1 MAAGLPGVNAW
12 RTQSNRAVRP
22 TRGTLRE
29 PKARAML
36 TETDQEEEAFEAGR
50 SATPPAAVSPS
61 LSDFPPLSAPPAQPT
76 LASQRPG
83 PSGSA
88 PTRGLSPSPLRR
100 TSNRPPVNRLSSLF
114 PVADVLLAA
123 AHSDKPVTDHEHDVI
138 RNMLCELLGV
148 SELPERLEQRI
159 QSFEPTG
166 QDINTLVNELTSAG
180 PIGRHSM
187 IELTREVCDADGD
200 LDLSEDRFMLALS
213 LALKLDPSEV
223 GHLVYDTPFR
233 GFKRVIKRAE
243 DLVLGIVFLAITALP
258 MLVIAAAI
266 KLTSK
271 GPVLFKQPRHG
282 ENGVEFNVLK
292 FRSMSVM
299 EQGANVMQAQRNDP
313 RITKVGAFIRR
324 TSLDELPQFLNVIIG
339 NMSLVGPRPHA
350 IAHNALYRTKILE
363 YMRRHMVKPG
373 ITGWAQVN
381 GFRGETDTVEK
392 MVSRVEHD
400 LQYIRT
406 WSLWLD
412 IKIVF
417 LTVFGRKVRQNAY

>member
-1 MAAGLPGVNAW
+1 MLS
-12 RTQSNRAVRP
+12 RTES
-22 TRGTLRE
+22 E
-29 PKARAML
+29 
-36 TETDQEEEAFEAGR
+36 QEEDASEAGR
-50 SATPPAAVSPS
+50 APVMAPLESSSS
-61 LSDFPPLSAPPAQPT
+61 LSDFPALSAPP
-76 LASQRPG
+76 
-83 PSGSA
+83 PSPVGSA
-88 PTRGLSPSPLRR
+88 GNVPVDSLPTRSLAPSPTRR

-123 AHSDKPVTDHEHDVI
+123 AHSDRPVSGREHDVI
-138 RNMLCELLGV
+138 RHMLCELLGV
-148 SELPERLEQRI
+148 SELPERLEHRI
-159 QSFEPTG
+159 QNFEPTG
-166 QDINTLVNELTSAG
+166 LDINTLVNELTNAG

-213 LALKLDPSEV
+213 LALKLDPREV
-223 GHLVYDTPFR
+223 GHLVYGTPFK
-233 GFKRVIKRAE
+233 GVNRVIKRLE
-243 DLVLGIVFLAITALP
+243 DIVLGCVFLAMTALP
-258 MLVIAAAI
+258 MLIIAAAI

-299 EQGANVMQAQRNDP
+299 EKGANVLQAQRNDP
-313 RITKVGAFIRR
+313 RITRVGAFIRR
-324 TSLDELPQFLNVIIG
+324 TSLDELPQFLNVILG